1 MFRLAIY
8 SALSILIYPKF
19 RPSNGCETLY
29 IVDAGCGLQYR
40 IQLETLLEISKIYDF
55 SKIKVMTFMN

>member
-40 IQLETLLEISKIYDF
+40 VPVGDALEISKIYDF